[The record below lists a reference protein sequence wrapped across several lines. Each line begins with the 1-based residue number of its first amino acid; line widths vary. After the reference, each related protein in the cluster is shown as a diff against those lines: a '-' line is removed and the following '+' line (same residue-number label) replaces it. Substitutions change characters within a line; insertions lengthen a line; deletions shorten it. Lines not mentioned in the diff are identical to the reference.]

1 MLLVEACFCSVA
13 QATAVSILPIIAAP
27 AGSPVI
33 PNLSVGGAAP
43 NSCDV
48 VPIGGYSVDSNGT
61 SFTVIRY
68 CDALATDVQAFVA
81 NGWGGVVQ
89 GTGTSNNCTSANS
102 KFTHPADTCNGYWP
116 WTATKTAQCPTGYV
130 LSSGVCNP
138 TGKPIPDKNLGP
150 ESCVG
155 NPINAGMG
163 MKFQAES
170 DIDIPFGVGM
180 KFERNYNSLQSQYIS
195 NKFENK
201 HWRHNYERQLIIK
214 DWQAS
219 PATVLIV
226 RPNGKSFYFAS
237 VDILWAVDSDIPDR
251 LTELKDGTGTRT
263 GWTYTVAADD
273 SVELYTA
280 AGKLLSI
287 ADRAGRTQTL
297 AYDLPATSGGDGDPE
312 TLDTVTDDTGR
323 QLRFSYDASKRIA
336 TVTDPA
342 GGVLSYGYDA
352 QSNLV
357 SVTYPDGRS
366 KTYHYNEPANTAG
379 SNLPHAL
386 TGITDENN
394 NRYVSSPGWL

>member
-1 MLLVEACFCSVA
+1 M
-13 QATAVSILPIIAAP
+13 SILPIIAAP

-89 GTGTSNNCTSANS
+89 GAGTSSNCTSANS
-102 KFTHPADTCNGYWP
+102 KFTHPADTCNGFWP

-163 MKFQAES
+163 VKFQAES
-170 DIDIPFGVGM
+170 DVDIPFGVGM
-180 KFERNYNSLQSQYIS
+180 KFERKYNSLQSKYIS

-226 RPNGKSFYFAS
+226 GSSVKS
-237 VDILWAVDSDIPDR
+237 VGDLTAV
-251 LTELKDGTGTRT
+251 
-263 GWTYTVAADD
+263 
-273 SVELYTA
+273 
-280 AGKLLSI
+280 
-287 ADRAGRTQTL
+287 
-297 AYDLPATSGGDGDPE
+297 
-312 TLDTVTDDTGR
+312 
-323 QLRFSYDASKRIA
+323 
-336 TVTDPA
+336 
-342 GGVLSYGYDA
+342 
-352 QSNLV
+352 
-357 SVTYPDGRS
+357 
-366 KTYHYNEPANTAG
+366 
-379 SNLPHAL
+379 
-386 TGITDENN
+386 
-394 NRYVSSPGWL
+394 